1 MADTRGM
8 RNPSDAMKHYIDF
21 INEKRLEIDECLRAI
36 AEASLAL
43 NRVAV
48 DTQQRLLTRD

>member
-1 MADTRGM
+1 MADARM